1 MDFLLPV
8 ALGILSAPLI
18 FFGGGWL
25 LYVFWQS
32 HEHKQNKTWQLVVFC
47 VSAVAIAFIA
57 ICAPVLVLL
66 GFASSFDASCI
77 KAVNERE
84 RDAILFWRDAE
95 NWRRQLYLARDA
107 DSPGMVQFGQRLW
120 QYCPGARFR
129 LGPIKD
135 GRRELAIVQ
144 AYPHTSANFDRI
156 QTLVE
161 IANRQPGCLLIGVAL
176 PTFASTAVSPVE
188 KSDLLFVARR
198 NYKLI
203 DVDVY
208 SDAVIKFCDN
218 GYIQPL
224 DPAFARYLGH
234 DLYATYLG
242 KVTVKKVSTLKS
254 NEHAQNIE
262 RLQRCFLTLMTKE
275 ERKELES
282 VISSRPCVDYTL
294 KSQGTFGNCKRI
306 KNPALLHLHGCLAP

>member
-1 MDFLLPV
+1 MANV
-8 ALGILSAPLI
+8 
-18 FFGGGWL
+18 
-25 LYVFWQS
+25 
-32 HEHKQNKTWQLVVFC
+32 
-47 VSAVAIAFIA
+47 FIA
-57 ICAPVLVLL
+57 SCAPVLVLL
-66 GFASSFDASCI
+66 GFACSFDAPGI
-77 KAVNERE
+77 AAVNNRE
-84 RDAILFWRDAE
+84 RDAILFWRDSE
-95 NWRRQLYLARDA
+95 NWQRQLYLARDA

-161 IANRQPGCLLIGVAL
+161 IANRQTGCLLIGVAL
-176 PTFASTAVSPVE
+176 PTFESTAVSPAE
-188 KSDLLFVARR
+188 KSDLRFVARR
-198 NYKLI
+198 NHKLI

-208 SDAVIKFCDN
+208 SEAVIRFCDN
-218 GYIQPL
+218 GYIQPI

-242 KVTVKKVSTLKS
+242 KVTIKKVRTLKS
-254 NEHAQNIE
+254 NEHAQNIDL
-262 RLQRCFLTLMTKE
+262 LQRCFLSLMTKE
-275 ERKELES
+275 ERRELDS

-294 KSQGTFGNCKRI
+294 ESKGPFGNCKRI

>member
-1 MDFLLPV
+1 MDFLLPA

-32 HEHKQNKTWQLVVFC
+32 QKHKQNKTWQLAVFC
-47 VSAVAIAFIA
+47 VSTVAIVFIA
-57 ICAPVLVLL
+57 GCAPVLVLL
-66 GFASSFDASCI
+66 GFACSFDASSI
-77 KAVNERE
+77 NAVNERE
-84 RDAILFWRDAE
+84 RDAILFWRDSE
-95 NWRRQLYLARDA
+95 NWSRQLYLARDA
-107 DSPGMVQFGQRLW
+107 DLPVVVQFGQRLW

-144 AYPHTSANFDRI
+144 ACPHTSANFARI
-156 QTLVE
+156 QILVE
-161 IANRQPGCLLIGVAL
+161 IANRQPGCLLVGVAL
-176 PTFASTAVSPVE
+176 PTFESTAVSPVE
-188 KSDLLFVARR
+188 KSDLRFVARR
-198 NYKLI
+198 NHKLI

-208 SDAVIKFCDN
+208 CDAVIKFCDN

-242 KVTVKKVSTLKS
+242 KVTVKKIGTLKA

-262 RLQRCFLTLMTKE
+262 RLQGCFLSLMTKE
-275 ERKELES
+275 ERAELAS

-294 KSQGTFGNCKRI
+294 TNNCKRI